1 MCQIAALIEAKHN
14 VHSTRTGMHVIT
26 LITQNLFK
34 LDPFLHNYRR
44 APDAWECSGF
54 SFMPYRWQKLL
65 CTQLVVSVLCNVTDP
80 RQSLVTALLYDLQV
94 AYLDGANQCYRYKYH
109 SNIYYI
115 KLILLIMQN
124 LLGTQLGR
132 QLR

>member
-1 MCQIAALIEAKHN
+1 
-14 VHSTRTGMHVIT
+14 
-26 LITQNLFK
+26 
-34 LDPFLHNYRR
+34 
-44 APDAWECSGF
+44 
-54 SFMPYRWQKLL
+54 MPYRWQKLL

-80 RQSLVTALLYDLQV
+80 WQSLVTALLYDLQV